1 MLVCCLK
8 QKLGIN
14 IYSQWCVQLLVSQRL
29 YHLRL
34 LSTKAILWSLIK
46 FFSTFG
52 LPKIVQTDQGSNFMS
67 RVFKQVLTQL
77 NIKHH
82 VASAYHPESQGTL
95 ERFHQTLKSV
105 TYLLHW
111 LCERLRRR
119 LTIIVV
125 CYTWNPTRIFGFQS
139 SRLDFW
145 THCPRSAKS
154 FWNKSG
160 CLKNPLRLMCWIMWA
175 HFVSVCIKFVIWL
188 VSHYHLPR
196 RKWKPI
202 LIKSLSLFSERWK
215 SLSSATNLG
224 ICSASTFLR
233 LLSSLSSVR
242 PTMWYAHL
250 TGEGRPVCVILIC

>member
-29 YHLRL
+29 YHLRS

-95 ERFHQTLKSV
+95 ERFHQTLKSMLR
-105 TYLLHW
+105 TYCTDSAKDWGEGLPLL
-111 LCERLRRR
+111 LFAIRETPQESLGFSPAD
-119 LTIIVV
+119 L
-125 CYTWNPTRIFGFQS
+125 IFGHTVQG
-139 SRLDFW
+139 L
-145 THCPRSAKS
+145 
-154 FWNKSG
+154 
-160 CLKNPLRLMCWIMWA
+160 LKA
-175 HFVSVCIKFVIWL
+175 SEIKVD
-188 VSHYHLPR
+188 V
-196 RKWKPI
+196 
-202 LIKSLSLFSERWK
+202 
-215 SLSSATNLG
+215 
-224 ICSASTFLR
+224 
-233 LLSSLSSVR
+233 
-242 PTMWYAHL
+242 
-250 TGEGRPVCVILIC
+250 